1 MNGYASGN
9 NPPTLWSLELQT
21 RSAQMVSPCCHF
33 IQSRHSCSMQSC
45 LLKQMHNTGWF
56 RSNYSWSLS
65 PSCIATVTL
74 SPSKCKASP
83 SRLWLEASLHDLS
96 QKLGQIC
103 CIQIN
108 LFSILTVIGQ
118 IRSIPRSYDITP
130 TYHQTEKRKHQN
142 RKCCACFVHRVVN
155 NKLYICLPIT
165 ISVKV
170 SNSGENNVVY
180 KIMLFH

>member
-1 MNGYASGN
+1 MIIRVANSISTNGQLLLSLHSKQTH
-9 NPPTLWSLELQT
+9 TLAQT
-21 RSAQMVSPCCHF
+21 
-33 IQSRHSCSMQSC
+33 CSMQSC